1 MKVHVMKEKV
11 QRFMIGRYGFDELS
25 KIFLGLTIA
34 LMVASMFTR
43 NRVIYLISLVLLVY
57 SYWRA
62 FSRNI
67 AKRQQENQR
76 FLNLRYQS
84 AVKWSKFKSRREQK
98 KIYRFYKCP
107 QCQQMV
113 RVPKGRGRICI
124 TCPKCQAEFIRK
136 S

>member
-1 MKVHVMKEKV
+1 MKVHGMKEKV

-25 KIFLGLTIA
+25 KISLLLTIA
-34 LMVASMFTR
+34 LMAASMFTR
-43 NRVIYLISLVLLVY
+43 NRVVYTVSLVLLIY

-62 FSRNI
+62 LSKNI
-67 AKRQQENQR
+67 AKRQQENQK
-76 FLNLRYQS
+76 FLNIRYQGI
-84 AVKWSKFKSRREQK
+84 AKWNKFKSRQAQK

-107 QCQQMV
+107 QCEQMV

>member
-1 MKVHVMKEKV
+1 MKVHGMKEKV
-11 QRFMIGRYGFDELS
+11 QRFMMGRYGFDELS
-25 KIFLGLTIA
+25 RIFLGLTLV

-43 NRVIYLISLVLLVY
+43 NRVIYLISLVLLAY

-62 FSRNI
+62 FSKNLAR
-67 AKRQQENQR
+67 RQQENQR
-76 FLNLRYQS
+76 FLNIRYQGIS
-84 AVKWSKFKSRREQK
+84 KWDKFKTRQEQK

-107 QCQQMV
+107 QCEQMV

-124 TCPKCQAEFIRK
+124 TCPKCQTEFIRK

>member
-84 AVKWSKFKSRREQK
+84 AVKWSKFKSRRGQK

>member
-1 MKVHVMKEKV
+1 MKEKV

-84 AVKWSKFKSRREQK
+84 AVKWNKFKSRREQK

-107 QCQQMV
+107 QCEQMV